1 MLYPQ
6 KLSSKK
12 TNILL
17 RVMLLVSLAIAGVLI
32 LINKLTSPEVHWAA
46 LANAGIIYIWITVIY
61 SLNKNINIAAHV
73 MIQTIAISIL
83 TVFIDYR
90 IGFTGWSLELSIP
103 IILIIANI
111 TMFILTIVSHRKYI
125 RYAIYQ
131 LVICIF
137 SMIPLYLIYENY
149 VYQAVLS
156 YIAIGISI
164 LNFLLTIILCAK
176 DVKEAI
182 IRKFHV

>member
-17 RVMLLVSLAIAGVLI
+17 KVMLAISLVIAGILV
-32 LINKLTSPEVHWAA
+32 LINKLTSPGVHWAA
-46 LANAGIIYIWITVIY
+46 LSNAGIIYIWITVIY

-90 IGFTGWSLELSIP
+90 IGFSGWSLELSIP

-111 TMFILTIVSHRKYI
+111 TMFILTIVSHRKSNVV
-125 RYAIYQ
+125 
-131 LVICIF
+131 LC
-137 SMIPLYLIYENY
+137 Y
-149 VYQAVLS
+149 V
-156 YIAIGISI
+156 AIGISI
-164 LNFLLTIILCAK
+164 LNFLITIILCAK

-182 IRKFHV
+182 IRKFHI

>member
-17 RVMLLVSLAIAGVLI
+17 KVMLAISLVIAGILV
-32 LINKLTSPEVHWAA
+32 LINKLTSPGVHWAA
-46 LANAGIIYIWITVIY
+46 LSNAGIIYIWITVLY

-90 IGFTGWSLELSIP
+90 IGFSGWSLELSIP

-131 LVICIF
+131 LIICIF
-137 SMIPLYLIYENY
+137 SLLPPYFIYKHMVSNVVLCY
-149 VYQAVLS
+149 V
-156 YIAIGISI
+156 AIGISI
-164 LNFLLTIILCAK
+164 LNFLITIILCAR

-182 IRKFHV
+182 IRKFHI